1 MKIVLYPVLTKQ
13 DYVLFFK
20 IINKCNLFEYIES
33 MENEKCNKALLRII
47 SKIDLEKIKDIIYK
61 TSNNFEGI
69 EVISNIR
76 KDFKVLKNLKDNYVV
91 RDMKLVQSD
100 NSFSSIKLNNKEVGI
115 RYVIYQ
121 EENEN
126 KKNNIYYS
134 YYLELY
140 FNNSKLNR
148 VMKILDTSDSFS
160 KLGSIKLDNIN
171 FNKIVGLD
179 HKEYLIINYNVL
191 NNNYSLGRNYVYVLN
206 DEFKIIYEVP
216 FISGEELLLEETY
229 NISFNNKLS
238 ISNDS
243 IYYLNYKKDN
253 KIDIHRVTFYDNRY
267 YDEVIDTKKGSVKS

>member
-1 MKIVLYPVLTKQ
+1 MKDKEFKNWKYIVLIVLLCIIILLLSL
-13 DYVLFFK
+13 VLFK
-20 IINKCNLFEYIES
+20 VTNKNKEDNNLDKVSDI
-33 MENEKCNKALLRII
+33 
-47 SKIDLEKIKDIIYK
+47 KIDDKLYK
-61 TSNNFEGI
+61 TFN
-69 EVISNIR
+69 R

-126 KKNNIYYS
+126 KKNNIYYR

-148 VMKILDTSDSFS
+148 VMKILYTSDSFS

-179 HKEYLIINYNVL
+179 YKEYLIINYNVL

-216 FISGEELLLEETY
+216 FISGEEL
-229 NISFNNKLS
+229 F
-238 ISNDS
+238 
-243 IYYLNYKKDN
+243 
-253 KIDIHRVTFYDNRY
+253 
-267 YDEVIDTKKGSVKS
+267 

>member
-1 MKIVLYPVLTKQ
+1 MKDKEFKNWKYIVLIVLLCIIILLLSL
-13 DYVLFFK
+13 VLFK
-20 IINKCNLFEYIES
+20 VTNKNKEDNNLDKVSDI
-33 MENEKCNKALLRII
+33 
-47 SKIDLEKIKDIIYK
+47 KIDDKLYK
-61 TSNNFEGI
+61 TFN
-69 EVISNIR
+69 R

-126 KKNNIYYS
+126 KKNNIYYR

-179 HKEYLIINYNVL
+179 YKEYLIINYNVL

-229 NISFNNKLS
+229 NISFNNKLN

-267 YDEVIDTKKGSVKS
+267 

>member
-1 MKIVLYPVLTKQ
+1 MKDKEFKNWKYIVLIVLLCIIILLLSL
-13 DYVLFFK
+13 VLFK
-20 IINKCNLFEYIES
+20 VTNKNKEDNNLDKVSDI
-33 MENEKCNKALLRII
+33 
-47 SKIDLEKIKDIIYK
+47 KIDDKLYK
-61 TSNNFEGI
+61 KFN
-69 EVISNIR
+69 R

-148 VMKILDTSDSFS
+148 VMKILDISDSFS

-179 HKEYLIINYNVL
+179 HREYLIININVL

-229 NISFNNKLS
+229 DLSFNYKLN